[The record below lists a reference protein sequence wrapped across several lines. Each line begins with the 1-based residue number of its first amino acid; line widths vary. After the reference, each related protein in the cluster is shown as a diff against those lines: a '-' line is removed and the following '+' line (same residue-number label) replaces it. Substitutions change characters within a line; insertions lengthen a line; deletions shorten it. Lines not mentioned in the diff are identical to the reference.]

1 MIRLI
6 KSLFQ
11 KSKTNKQITHY
22 HRTNNRYSPKEK
34 DRIWYLKRTIIY
46 SYISIIFSLIAIA
59 ITLLKKLL

>member
-6 KSLFQ
+6 KTLFQ

-22 HRTNNRYSPKEK
+22 HNNRHSPKEK

-59 ITLLKKLL
+59 ITIMKKLL